1 MLLTSINLNKL
12 QAASP
17 QVLEF
22 AGYIVDPIEGPYNQ
36 NVILKLQIVKRI
48 FDRDTKETDETVMWE
63 KEFPNVY
70 VHNGQFQVYLDEDDT
85 GRRISSVSADGG
97 VFQSNIEYSFDS
109 TQNKRL
115 VDRAVYPDGTYA
127 VRVSVKR
134 TEFEDFEQIKPDFN
148 IDGSPFSISSVDL
161 TGYDNKQGQLTIT
174 SGSSNLLTT
183 KAVLEVDTMA
193 LGDTGS
199 SYEALQ
205 QQHGAYM
212 ENTTLRIF
220 MDQGVDNLA
229 FDIKGSVY
237 AKNSEMTL
245 GGEGG
250 LGDTSLE
257 EGNIFFD
264 SLCMSA
270 DCQAANAT
278 FNGELLAYRSVQ
290 FAKFEDSDDPLTNEG
305 LYVGTRYVLD
315 PGGQTTFH
323 SLGISNL
330 STVEFPFTLRLKEG
344 SSLRTFGNAGF
355 IFTGQA
361 VDMRFNNGGIKM
373 DLGINSNGLLTE
385 HLYDGGRTL

>member
-1 MLLTSINLNKL
+1 MKLGLIVLLGTLGLKQL

-22 AGYIVDPIEGPYNQ
+22 AGYIVDPSEGPYNQ
-36 NVILKLQIVKRI
+36 NVILKIQIIKRI
-48 FDRDTKETDETVMWE
+48 FDRDTKETEESILWE
-63 KEFPNVY
+63 KEYPNIY

-85 GRRISSVSADGG
+85 GRRISSVSSDGG
-97 VFQSNIEYSFDS
+97 VFQSNMEYSFDTS
-109 TQNKRL
+109 ENKRL

-134 TEFEDFEQIKPDFN
+134 TQFEDFERVKPDFN

-174 SGSSNLLTT
+174 SQSSNPQTT

-193 LGDTGS
+193 LGDNGS

-257 EGNIFFD
+257 QGNIFLK

-270 DCQAANAT
+270 DCQAANAM

-290 FAKFEDSDDPLTNEG
+290 FEKFEDP
-305 LYVGTRYVLD
+305 
-315 PGGQTTFH
+315 
-323 SLGISNL
+323 
-330 STVEFPFTLRLKEG
+330 K
-344 SSLRTFGNAGF
+344 
-355 IFTGQA
+355 
-361 VDMRFNNGGIKM
+361 
-373 DLGINSNGLLTE
+373 
-385 HLYDGGRTL
+385 